1 MDLSTDIEAMYA
13 DFGVSASHTP
23 NAGGQV
29 TTALAILDE
38 PGQEVIGGEIIA
50 TDYSLRFP
58 TASFPAVKRL
68 DAFTI
73 NGVTFTAR
81 EDAQPLQDGLEQ
93 IVPLAKG

>member
-1 MDLSTDIEAMYA
+1 MDLSTDLAAMYA

-38 PGQEVIGGEIIA
+38 PGMDVIGGDVIA

-58 TASFPAVKRL
+58 TASFPAVKRM
-68 DAFTI
+68 DTFTI

>member
-1 MDLSTDIEAMYA
+1 MNFGDDTAAMYA
-13 DFGVSASHTP
+13 DFGVSAAHTP
-23 NAGGQV
+23 NAGGLV

-38 PGQEVIGGEIIA
+38 PGMEVIGGDIIA

-73 NGVTFTAR
+73 DGATYTAR
-81 EDAQPLQDGLEQ
+81 EDAKPLQDGLEQ
-93 IVPLAKG
+93 IVPLAKA

>member
-1 MDLSTDIEAMYA
+1 MDFSDDLAAFYA

-38 PGQEVIGGEIIA
+38 PGTEVIGGDVIA
-50 TDYSLRFP
+50 TDYSLRFA

-68 DAFTI
+68 DAFSI
-73 NGVTFTAR
+73 GGVTYTAR

-93 IVPLAKG
+93 IVPLAKA

>member
-1 MDLSTDIEAMYA
+1 MDFSGDLSAFYA
-13 DFGVSASHTP
+13 DFGVSVSHTP

-29 TTALAILDE
+29 TTAIAILDE
-38 PGQEVIGGEIIA
+38 PGQEVIGGDILA

-58 TASFPAVKRL
+58 ASSFPAVKRG

-73 NGVTFTAR
+73 NGATFTAR
-81 EDAQPLQDGLEQ
+81 EDAQPLQDGLER